1 MDKDE
6 TNTPEALDAKQK
18 ELDKLEEFDTYEV
31 IEDEGQEYI
40 TTLWVITKKGDELR
54 ARLTAKGFQELQDVP
69 KESPTMHKHTLRIIL
84 AIAAANKWQ
93 ISASDVKSAFL
104 QGNELDR
111 IVLVKPPKEAKLLKK
126 LWRLKKCLYGLRDAS
141 KKWYEKVKNNL
152 EKLGFKK
159 STYDS
164 GLFYLLNDKGELEG
178 LIGIHVDDFIHCGTE
193 FFNDTILN
201 KVLSAFKIGK
211 SETNSFMYTGF
222 MLKQDDNGI
231 NLDQEKYVEGV
242 TIPKI
247 EAKRLSQTTEKMTP
261 EELTLIRQMTGA
273 INWTVRA
280 TRPDLAFE
288 LIEASTKMQGGTIA
302 DLKAAKKTLTKMKDI
317 SRVRIADLKDLKK
330 AEIWVFTDASFGNLN
345 EGVDSA
351 QGYIMFLVNAD
362 TGDCAPIEWK
372 ANKIQR
378 VTNSTLAAET
388 MSLTTGI
395 DAAIATRWF
404 LKEVLGDKFDFPI
417 TAIIDNRDAYVSI
430 HSATDVGERRL
441 RREIGMVKQW
451 LEGKEIQKLVWVP
464 GDLQAADVLTKRG
477 VNPRKIMVILQAGR
491 ISSEYIRAIKN

>member
-1 MDKDE
+1 
-6 TNTPEALDAKQK
+6 
-18 ELDKLEEFDTYEV
+18 
-31 IEDEGQEYI
+31 
-40 TTLWVITKKGDELR
+40 
-54 ARLTAKGFQELQDVP
+54 
-69 KESPTMHKHTLRIIL
+69 
-84 AIAAANKWQ
+84 
-93 ISASDVKSAFL
+93 
-104 QGNELDR
+104 
-111 IVLVKPPKEAKLLKK
+111 
-126 LWRLKKCLYGLRDAS
+126 
-141 KKWYEKVKNNL
+141 
-152 EKLGFKK
+152 
-159 STYDS
+159 
-164 GLFYLLNDKGELEG
+164 
-178 LIGIHVDDFIHCGTE
+178 
-193 FFNDTILN
+193 
-201 KVLSAFKIGK
+201 
-211 SETNSFMYTGF
+211 
-222 MLKQDDNGI
+222 
-231 NLDQEKYVEGV
+231 
-242 TIPKI
+242 
-247 EAKRLSQTTEKMTP
+247 MTP